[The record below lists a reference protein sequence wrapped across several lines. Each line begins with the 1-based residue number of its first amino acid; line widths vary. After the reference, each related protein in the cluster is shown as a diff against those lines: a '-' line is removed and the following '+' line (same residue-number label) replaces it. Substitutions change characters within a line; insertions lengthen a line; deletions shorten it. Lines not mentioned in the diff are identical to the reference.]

1 MENHEKITK
10 KVKQTFVELEKYTG
24 YAKVHLRILLKDLPK
39 EEMIARINK
48 LNLSDKSLNFLC
60 EGIALET
67 EDYEICDA
75 VQSIQKERALHP
87 KKDELSHL
95 THTII

>member
-1 MENHEKITK
+1 MEDDGKITK
-10 KVKQTFVELEKYTG
+10 DVKRSLVELEKYAA

-39 EEMIARINK
+39 GEMIARINK

-67 EDYEICDA
+67 EDFEICDA
-75 VQSIQKERALHP
+75 VQSIQKKRALRP
-87 KKDELSHL
+87 YYG
-95 THTII
+95 